1 MNEAHGRPPYFVLL
15 TRVMVAAM
23 LFITSG
29 FVRGERAEVWVRDY
43 KVTVELG
50 ENTTRVA
57 ARQEAMGKA
66 RSLASNEF
74 GSVVLTEEE
83 LRDAALSQR
92 TRVISAGLASLKV
105 KSERA
110 IQGPDSSIKI
120 EYEIEATLNQNEL
133 DRQLEA
139 LRSNAL
145 RDQKLKLM
153 SRENEILQE
162 RLAAAR
168 APTSA
173 AEQEKTV
180 SADFLRGLQR
190 TAPRIVD
197 GSTSF
202 PQGALV
208 RAAIRNDRSKVVME
222 QVERTFFDPFLN
234 TDLNF
239 SIRSVELT
247 SGRLDVAFQASWK
260 LDLTKIRGSS
270 LDFATTYHQLP
281 NSGYNDGMCADVRG
295 MAAEIRESLF
305 KEFVLLE
312 VEVAGEVFRYAMAGR
327 TEMYDWYCIANG
339 QPFRIG
345 KFSLAT
351 GKAEQAGS
359 IQTRV
364 VRSSTL
370 QGDWMKTV
378 RMDLMKR

>member
-1 MNEAHGRPPYFVLL
+1 
-15 TRVMVAAM
+15 MVAAM

-29 FVRGERAEVWVRDY
+29 FVRAERGEVWIRDY

-50 ENTTRVA
+50 ENTTRGV
-57 ARQEAMGKA
+57 ARQEAMDKA

-74 GSVVLTEEE
+74 GAVILTEEE
-83 LRDAALSQR
+83 LRDSALSQR
-92 TRVISAGLASLKV
+92 TKVISAGLASLKV
-105 KSERA
+105 KSERVV
-110 IQGPDSSIKI
+110 QGHDSSIKI
-120 EYEIEATLNQNEL
+120 EYEIEATLNENEL
-133 DRQLEA
+133 ERQLEA
-139 LRSNAL
+139 LRSNVL

-168 APTSA
+168 ASTSA

-180 SADFLRGLQR
+180 SADLLRGLQR

-208 RAAIRNDRSKVVME
+208 RAGLRNDRSKVVLE
-222 QVERTFFDPFLN
+222 QLERTFFDPFIN

-239 SIRSVELT
+239 SIRTVELI
-247 SGRLDVAFQASWK
+247 SGRVDVEFQTSWQLDMSKMRA
-260 LDLTKIRGSS
+260 SS

-281 NSGYNDGMCADVRG
+281 NGGYNDGMCADVRG
-295 MAAEIRESLF
+295 MAADIKESLF

-312 VEVAGEVFRYAMAGR
+312 VEVAGEVFRYAMAGK

-339 QPFRIG
+339 KPFRIG
-345 KFSLAT
+345 KFSLARGT
-351 GKAEQAGS
+351 AEQAGS
-359 IQTRV
+359 IKTRV

-370 QGDWMKTV
+370 QGDWMKGV
-378 RMDLMKR
+378 RMDLMKK